1 MAAQSDNS
9 TKKNSKN
16 LSLHT
21 AEGVVVDI
29 GTGDGRF
36 VYRSAQE
43 NPNKFFIGIDAN
55 TKPLEKISMKATRK
69 PAKGGLPNVL
79 FVQAA
84 VENLPEEL
92 NETADEIHIHFPWG
106 SLLRAVVMADENVLN
121 SLRRIC
127 APECLIEI
135 IVGID
140 EQRDKSEI
148 ERLGLPGL
156 SSEYL
161 ENVLIPKYEA
171 GGFEILESGFLTS
184 SEWSKLE
191 TSWAR
196 KLQTGSNSNST
207 NRKVIYI
214 TALLPTNDSC
224 FTVYGKLSERR

>member
-1 MAAQSDNS
+1 MTNKSS
-9 TKKNSKN
+9 EN

-36 VYRSAQE
+36 VYQSARQ
-43 NPNKFFIGIDAN
+43 NPSKFYIGIDAN
-55 TKPLEKISMKATRK
+55 TKPLEKISTKATRK

-92 NETADEIHIHFPWG
+92 NAAADEIHIHFPWG
-106 SLLRAVVMADENVLN
+106 SLLRAVAIGDETTLH

-135 IVGID
+135 VVGID
-140 EQRDKSEI
+140 EERDKSEI
-148 ERLGLPGL
+148 ERLGLPRF

-161 ENVLIPKYEA
+161 ENTLLPKYESA
-171 GGFEILESGFLTS
+171 GFEILEKGILNFSD
-184 SEWSKLE
+184 WSKLE

-196 KLQTGSNSNST
+196 KLQT
-207 NRKVIYI
+207 NRNRQCIFFV
-214 TALLPTNDSC
+214 LRLQN
-224 FTVYGKLSERR
+224 